1 MSRQEII
8 RAWKDAEFRANLS
21 DAQRAMLPANP
32 AGRIELTDSELDR
45 TVATASGLRIKTT
58 LKAGHKS
65 ITEN

>member
-32 AGRIELTDSELDR
+32 AGCIELTDSDLDR
-45 TVATASGLRIKTT
+45 TVARPSGLRIKTT
-58 LKAGHKS
+58 LKAGGKS
-65 ITEN
+65 SNPQ